1 MALVYELEVSGSSD
15 TDSSKA
21 GEQPDALVE
30 LMIGDINQR
39 PVWGS
44 ALDGH
49 FNYVCGHTNVSMLP
63 YGVILII

>member
-1 MALVYELEVSGSSD
+1 MALVYELEVSGSGD
-15 TDSSKA
+15 IDSSKA

-44 ALDGH
+44 ALDGAI
-49 FNYVCGHTNVSMLP
+49 FMLMDTRM
-63 YGVILII
+63 